1 MLLSYPENALST
13 LYKKEAVV
21 APFFIIFKN

>member
-1 MLLSYPENALST
+1 MK

-21 APFFIIFKN
+21 A